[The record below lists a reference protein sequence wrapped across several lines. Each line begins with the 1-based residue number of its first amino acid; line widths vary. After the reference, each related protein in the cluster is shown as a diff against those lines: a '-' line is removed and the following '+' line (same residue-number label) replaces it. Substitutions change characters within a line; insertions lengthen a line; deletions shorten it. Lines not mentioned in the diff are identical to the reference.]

1 MLSYVQYVW
10 DRYVGNKGQGMVEY
24 AVIALIVVAAA
35 TALYTS
41 QSATGG
47 LQGALTT
54 LYTTLVTKIGAVTT
68 GTPTK

>member
-41 QSATGG
+41 SSATGG

-54 LYTTLVTKIGAVTT
+54 LYTTLVDNIDQITSPKKG
-68 GTPTK
+68 

>member
-47 LQGALTT
+47 LQGALKS
-54 LYTTLVTKIGAVTT
+54 LYSTLVTNIGAIT
-68 GTPTK
+68 GKTK

>member
-24 AVIALIVVAAA
+24 AVIALIVVAAG
-35 TALYTS
+35 TALYSSQTS
-41 QSATGG
+41 GG

-54 LYTTLVTKIGAVTT
+54 LYTTLVNKITAIT
-68 GTPTK
+68 GS